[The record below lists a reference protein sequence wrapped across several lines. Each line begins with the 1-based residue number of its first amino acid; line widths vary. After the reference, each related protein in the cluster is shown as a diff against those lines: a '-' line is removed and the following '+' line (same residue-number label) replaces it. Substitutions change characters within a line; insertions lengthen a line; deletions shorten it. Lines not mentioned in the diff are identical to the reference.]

1 MLNIIIYSH
10 TNRYIM
16 TEKYGQTWY
25 QDVIMTV
32 LLLGSA
38 FLAFYLTK
46 DNQTPEVTSA
56 VYLAGVVFG
65 IILALIFAY
74 ISRNRR
80 FTIPERTRNSE
91 TVRWLCFAGVIII
104 GIILAL
110 VFANGVVI
118 PAVWQLDTTFM
129 LGEVIG
135 AFIIVFLI
143 RFEEI
148 QHGVQWIASLF
159 TGKNIE

>member
-10 TNRYIM
+10 ANRYIM
-16 TEKYGQTWY
+16 TDKYGLTWY
-25 QDVIMTV
+25 QDVIMSV
-32 LLLGSA
+32 LFLGSA
-38 FLAFYLTK
+38 FLASYLTK
-46 DNQTPEVTSA
+46 DNQTPEVTA
-56 VYLAGVVFG
+56 GVYLAGVVFG
-65 IILALIFAY
+65 IILALIFFY

-80 FTIPERTRNSE
+80 FPIHEKTRKSE
-91 TVRWLCFAGVIII
+91 TARWLGFSGVIII

-110 VFANGVVI
+110 VFVNGVIV
-118 PAVWQLDTTFM
+118 PAVWLIDTTFM
-129 LGEVIG
+129 LGELIG

-148 QHGVQWIASLF
+148 QHGAQWIASLF

>member
-10 TNRYIM
+10 ANRYIM
-16 TEKYGQTWY
+16 TDKYGLTWY
-25 QDVIMTV
+25 QDVIMSV
-32 LLLGSA
+32 LFLGSA
-38 FLAFYLTK
+38 FLASYLTK
-46 DNQTPEVTSA
+46 DNQTPEVTA
-56 VYLAGVVFG
+56 GVYLAGVVFG
-65 IILALIFAY
+65 IILALIFFY

-80 FTIPERTRNSE
+80 FPIHEKTRKSE
-91 TVRWLCFAGVIII
+91 TARWLGFSGVIII

-110 VFANGVVI
+110 VFVNGVIV
-118 PAVWQLDTTFM
+118 PAVWLIDTTFM
-129 LGEVIG
+129 LGELIG

>member
-10 TNRYIM
+10 ANRYIM
-16 TEKYGQTWY
+16 TEKYGLTWY
-25 QDVIMTV
+25 QDVIMSV
-32 LLLGSA
+32 LFFGSA

-46 DNQTPEVTSA
+46 DNQTPEVTA
-56 VYLAGVVFG
+56 GVYLAGIVFG
-65 IILALIFAY
+65 IILTLIFSY

-80 FTIPERTRNSE
+80 FPIQEKTGKSE

-110 VFANGVVI
+110 VFANGVVV

-129 LGEVIG
+129 LGEAIG

-143 RFEEI
+143 RSEEI
-148 QHGVQWIASLF
+148 QHGVQWIVNRL
-159 TGKNIE
+159 TGKKNE

>member
-10 TNRYIM
+10 ANRYIM
-16 TEKYGQTWY
+16 TDKYGLTWY
-25 QDVIMTV
+25 QDVIMSV
-32 LLLGSA
+32 LFLGSA
-38 FLAFYLTK
+38 FLASYLTK

-110 VFANGVVI
+110 VFVNGVIV
-118 PAVWQLDTTFM
+118 PAIWLIDTTFM
-129 LGEVIG
+129 LGELIG

-148 QHGVQWIASLF
+148 QHGAEWIVNRL
-159 TGKNIE
+159 TGKKSE

>member
-1 MLNIIIYSH
+1 
-10 TNRYIM
+10 M
-16 TEKYGQTWY
+16 TEKYGLTWY
-25 QDVIMTV
+25 LDVIMSV
-32 LLLGSA
+32 LFFGSA

-46 DNQTPEVTSA
+46 DNQTPEMTSG
-56 VYLAGVVFG
+56 VYLAGIVFG
-65 IILALIFAY
+65 ILLALILSY

-80 FTIPERTRNSE
+80 FPIHRKTRKSE
-91 TVRWLCFAGVIII
+91 TVRWLGFSGVILI

-110 VFANGVVI
+110 AFANGIIV
-118 PAVWQLDTTFM
+118 PAVWLIDTTFM

-148 QHGVQWIASLF
+148 QHGAEWFANLLA
-159 TGKNIE
+159 GKKSE

>member
-10 TNRYIM
+10 ANRYIM
-16 TEKYGQTWY
+16 TEKYGLTWY
-25 QDVIMTV
+25 QDVIMSV
-32 LLLGSA
+32 LFLGSA

-46 DNQTPEVTSA
+46 DNQAPEVTAA

-65 IILALIFAY
+65 IILALVFAY

-80 FTIPERTRNSE
+80 FPIPERTRKSE

-110 VFANGVVI
+110 VFANGVVV

-129 LGEVIG
+129 LGEAVG

-148 QHGVQWIASLF
+148 QHGAQWIVNRLS
-159 TGKNIE
+159 GKKSE

>member
-1 MLNIIIYSH
+1 
-10 TNRYIM
+10 M
-16 TEKYGQTWY
+16 TEKYGLTWY
-25 QDVIMTV
+25 QDVIMSV
-32 LLLGSA
+32 LFFGSA

-46 DNQTPEVTSA
+46 DNQTPEVTA
-56 VYLAGVVFG
+56 GVYLAGIVFG
-65 IILALIFAY
+65 IILTLIFSY

-80 FTIPERTRNSE
+80 FPIQEKTGKSE

-129 LGEVIG
+129 LGEAIG

-143 RFEEI
+143 HFEEI
-148 QHGVQWIASLF
+148 QHGAQWIVNRL
-159 TGKNIE
+159 TGKKNE